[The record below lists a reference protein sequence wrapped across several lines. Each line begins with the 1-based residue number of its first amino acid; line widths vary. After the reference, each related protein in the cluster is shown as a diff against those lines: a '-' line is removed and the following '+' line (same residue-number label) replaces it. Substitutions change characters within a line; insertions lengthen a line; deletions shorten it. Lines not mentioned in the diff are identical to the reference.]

1 MSIPHFREITECR
14 LSEDYDHQTPID
26 LNLVRFNAH
35 QLANQ
40 QLLLTRISP
49 IDNWDKPDIDF
60 FHCSST
66 KDDLL
71 REIALMKL
79 LNNENHSLS
88 KPISGPLLYKH
99 LKLKTSLAQ
108 NFQPLDGECY
118 TKFKMILW
126 PCIMD
131 YYQVDIHTLPSISRY
146 NNNFEDLY
154 KFSIN
159 FSHSAI
165 ELFSIVAIRN
175 LNNYSFQLLSNDN
188 QLELLI
194 NKLVQNI
201 IIQYQGQYIKAE
213 KFTKKHL
220 EILANSMID
229 YNQWGP

>member
-108 NFQPLDGECY
+108 KYFLCLNPNQIWSLLCKKTICKNTFYQCLHQSNETNFGYASL
-118 TKFKMILW
+118 
-126 PCIMD
+126 
-131 YYQVDIHTLPSISRY
+131 
-146 NNNFEDLY
+146 
-154 KFSIN
+154 
-159 FSHSAI
+159 
-165 ELFSIVAIRN
+165 
-175 LNNYSFQLLSNDN
+175 
-188 QLELLI
+188 
-194 NKLVQNI
+194 
-201 IIQYQGQYIKAE
+201 
-213 KFTKKHL
+213 
-220 EILANSMID
+220 
-229 YNQWGP
+229 